1 MADDETTGTEV
12 SALEGA
18 PQCPKCEAQMFATTR
33 KMRVHDMGG
42 ASAIARDQIH
52 PVWRC
57 MRCQNEIPR
66 EA

>member
-18 PQCPKCEAQMFATTR
+18 PKCPKCEAQMFATTR

-42 ASAIARDQIH
+42 ASAVARDQVH

>member
-1 MADDETTGTEV
+1 MAENETSTTGD
-12 SALEGA
+12 SALAGA
-18 PQCPKCEAQMFATTR
+18 PPCPKCDGQMFATTR

-42 ASAIARDQIH
+42 ASPVARDNVF

-66 EA
+66 EG